1 MYFLSVKKIINLK
14 DNKNI
19 RLVVYLEIFW
29 VILIEKRIIFFFFIF
44 RYLVLILG
52 LEIGSNEE

>member
-1 MYFLSVKKIINLK
+1 MFKKIINLK

-19 RLVVYLEIFW
+19 RLLVYLKIFW
-29 VILIEKRIIFFFFIF
+29 VILIEKRIIFFFFVF